1 MDGIHDLGG
10 KEGFGKI
17 DVNEPEEA
25 FHAEWEGRM
34 LGIVRAMTRA
44 GDWSL
49 DWFRH
54 CRELIEPADYLSR
67 PYYDQWMQT
76 YAAMMVNSGVA
87 SVREIAT
94 GKADAPA
101 DPEARPADR
110 ADVLRSKTAVGT
122 YDRPYDK
129 APLFMTG
136 DRVRTI
142 RHGHPGHTRLPAYAR
157 NAVGIVHAY
166 RGAHI
171 LPDVSSS
178 RHEEVAQPLYTI
190 AFEAKDLWGEESRE
204 GDRVY
209 IDLWESY
216 LESP

>member
-10 KEGFGKI
+10 KEGFGKV

-44 GDWSL
+44 EDWSL

-54 CRELIEPADYLSR
+54 CRELIEPTDYLSR

-87 SVREIAT
+87 SVEEIASGRSAT
-94 GKADAPA
+94 AA
-101 DPEARPADR
+101 DPSARPIGGEE
-110 ADVLRSKTAVGT
+110 VTKSMNVVGT

-129 APLFMTG
+129 TPLFTIG
-136 DRVRTI
+136 DRVRTV
-142 RHGHPGHTRLPAYAR
+142 RHGHAGHTRLPAYAR
-157 NAVGIVHAY
+157 NAIGTVATY

-171 LPDVSSS
+171 LPDISSS
-178 RHEEVAQPLYTI
+178 HHEEVAQPLYTI
-190 AFEAKDLWGEESRE
+190 AFEAKDLWGEDARD

-216 LESP
+216 LENP